1 MATILKSNPLLKLL
15 QIPELSSLIGIRNF
29 TNITCRK
36 RDYKKFIG
44 QFKDSELSE
53 IYENWNKLKIKWKLV
68 FGLAIKVKSHAEWK
82 AYNDIFVDREYDVPI
97 KQALASTRHGHT
109 FIFLDLG
116 ANVKFFTTR
125 LTELIF
131 IRFFE

>member
-1 MATILKSNPLLKLL
+1 MATTLKSNPLLKLL
-15 QIPELSSLIGIRNF
+15 QIPGLSSLVGIRNF
-29 TNITCRK
+29 TKITCRK

-44 QFKDSELSE
+44 PLKDSEISE
-53 IYENWNKLKIKWKLV
+53 ISESWNKLKLEWKLL

-82 AYNDIFVDREYDVPI
+82 AYNDIFVDREYNVPL
-97 KQALASTRHGHT
+97 KQALASTRNGHT
-109 FIFLDLG
+109 FTFLDLG
-116 ANVKFFTTR
+116 ANVRFFTTR